1 MMLTPLAWYWPLIG
15 GLMIGTAAGAYLVF
29 TGRIAGISG
38 LIANT
43 LGLPAGG
50 DRSLAALFLAG
61 LFVTSGVALAVKP
74 ISLPSLSSSTTPL
87 LILGELLVG
96 YGTRLGSGC
105 TSGHGVCGLARL
117 SPRSMVATVAF
128 MLMGMATV
136 ALVRFIVGAGT

>member
-43 LGLPAGG
+43 LGLSAGG

-61 LFVTSGVALAVKP
+61 LLVTSGVALAVKP

-87 LILGELLVG
+87 LILGGLLVG

>member
-43 LGLPAGG
+43 LGLSAGG

-61 LFVTSGVALAVKP
+61 LLVTSGVALAVKP
-74 ISLPSLSSSTTPL
+74 ISLPSRSSAPAPL
-87 LILGELLVG
+87 LILAGLLVG

-105 TSGHGVCGLARL
+105 TSGHGGCGLARL